1 MNGENIANLEDLDIK
16 DVKEEIKKFYE
27 KEPTI
32 KGLEIHQLNDPDTH
46 FPVHYLQFPTVSLGI
61 EGEELKKSEPD
72 PDVYLHE
79 LY

>member
-1 MNGENIANLEDLDIK
+1 MITKEKREKIKQLVLRKGMNGENIANLEDLDIK

-46 FPVHYLQFPTVSLGI
+46 FPVH
-61 EGEELKKSEPD
+61 
-72 PDVYLHE
+72 
-79 LY
+79 